1 MLTIQDLSYAYS
13 DRFLF
18 KNLSFH
24 LNPGEVIKIS
34 GANGSGKTTLIK
46 ILTGILKNY
55 EGKIS
60 LKNEE
65 EKSLKNLSDEVFY
78 MGHKNALK
86 ENLTVQENLQHG
98 FRLLNS
104 NKNELDSYLE
114 KLNLKEF
121 LFTRVSELSEGQK
134 RKIILACCL
143 ASNSSIYLLDEPFIN
158 LDVDSQEIIMEAMDS
173 KIHNGAAV
181 IFTSHDQNIK
191 NSIELN
197 LNDYKL

>member
-1 MLTIQDLSYAYS
+1 MLTIQGLSYAYS

-86 ENLTVQENLQHG
+86 ENLTVQENLQHD

>member
-86 ENLTVQENLQHG
+86 ENLTVQENLQHD

>member
-1 MLTIQDLSYAYS
+1 MLTIQGLSYAYS

-86 ENLTVQENLQHG
+86 ENLTVQENLQHD

-104 NKNELDSYLE
+104 DKNELDSYLE

-158 LDVDSQEIIMEAMDS
+158 LDVDSQEIIMEALDS

>member
-1 MLTIQDLSYAYS
+1 MLTIQGLSYAYS

-65 EKSLKNLSDEVFY
+65 EKSLKNLSDEIFY

-86 ENLTVQENLQHG
+86 ENLTVQENLQHD

-114 KLNLKEF
+114 KLNLNEF

-134 RKIILACCL
+134 RKLILACCL

>member
-1 MLTIQDLSYAYS
+1 MLTIQGLSYAYS

-86 ENLTVQENLQHG
+86 ENLTVQENLQHD

-114 KLNLKEF
+114 KLNLNEF

-134 RKIILACCL
+134 RKLILACCL

-158 LDVDSQEIIMEAMDS
+158 IDADSQEIIMEAMDS

-191 NSIELN
+191 NSIELK

>member
-65 EKSLKNLSDEVFY
+65 KKSLKNLSDEIFY

-86 ENLTVQENLQHG
+86 ENLTVQENLQHD

-104 NKNELDSYLE
+104 NKNELDNYLE
-114 KLNLKEF
+114 KLKLNEF

-134 RKIILACCL
+134 RKLILACCL

-158 LDVDSQEIIMEAMDS
+158 LDADSQEIIMEAMDS

>member
-65 EKSLKNLSDEVFY
+65 EKSLKNLSDEIFY

-86 ENLTVQENLQHG
+86 ENLTVQENLQHD

-104 NKNELDSYLE
+104 NKNELDNYLE
-114 KLNLKEF
+114 KLNLNEF

-134 RKIILACCL
+134 RKLILACCL

-158 LDVDSQEIIMEAMDS
+158 LDADSQEIIMEAMDS

>member
-1 MLTIQDLSYAYS
+1 MLTIQGLSYAYS

-65 EKSLKNLSDEVFY
+65 EKPLKNLSDEIFY

-86 ENLTVQENLQHG
+86 ENLTVQENLQHD

>member
-65 EKSLKNLSDEVFY
+65 EKSLKNLSDEIFY

-86 ENLTVQENLQHG
+86 ENLTVQENLQHD

-104 NKNELDSYLE
+104 NKNELDNYLE
-114 KLNLKEF
+114 KLNLNEF

-134 RKIILACCL
+134 RKLILACCL

-158 LDVDSQEIIMEAMDS
+158 LDTESQEIIMEAIDS
-173 KIHNGAAV
+173 KILNGASI

>member
-1 MLTIQDLSYAYS
+1 MLTIQGLSYAYS

-86 ENLTVQENLQHG
+86 ENLTVQENLQHD

-158 LDVDSQEIIMEAMDS
+158 LDLDSQEIIMEALDS

>member
-55 EGKIS
+55 KGKIS

-65 EKSLKNLSDEVFY
+65 EKPLKNLSDEIFY

-86 ENLTVQENLQHG
+86 ENLTVQENLQHD

-158 LDVDSQEIIMEAMDS
+158 LDADSQEIIMEAMDS

-181 IFTSHDQNIK
+181 IFTSHYQNIK

>member
-1 MLTIQDLSYAYS
+1 MLTIQGLSYAYS

-65 EKSLKNLSDEVFY
+65 EKSLKNLSDEIFY

-86 ENLTVQENLQHG
+86 ENLTVQENLQHD

-114 KLNLKEF
+114 KLNLNEF

-134 RKIILACCL
+134 RKLILACCL

-158 LDVDSQEIIMEAMDS
+158 LDVDSQEIIMEAMDF

>member
-55 EGKIS
+55 KGKIS
-60 LKNEE
+60 IKNEE
-65 EKSLKNLSDEVFY
+65 EKPLKNLSDEIFY

-86 ENLTVQENLQHG
+86 ENLTVQENLQHD

-104 NKNELDSYLE
+104 NKNELDIYLE
-114 KLNLKEF
+114 KLNLNEF

-134 RKIILACCL
+134 RKLILACCL

-158 LDVDSQEIIMEAMDS
+158 LDADSQEIIMEAMDS

>member
-55 EGKIS
+55 KGKIS

-65 EKSLKNLSDEVFY
+65 EKPLKNLSDEIFY

-86 ENLTVQENLQHG
+86 ENLTVQENLQHD

>member
-1 MLTIQDLSYAYS
+1 MLTIQGLSYAYS

-46 ILTGILKNY
+46 VLTGILKNY

-86 ENLTVQENLQHG
+86 ENLTVQENLQHD

>member
-55 EGKIS
+55 KGKIS

-65 EKSLKNLSDEVFY
+65 EKPLKNLSDEIFY

-86 ENLTVQENLQHG
+86 ENLTVQENLQHD

-114 KLNLKEF
+114 KLNLNEF

-158 LDVDSQEIIMEAMDS
+158 LDADSQEIIMEAMDS

>member
-55 EGKIS
+55 KGKIS
-60 LKNEE
+60 LKSEE
-65 EKSLKNLSDEVFY
+65 EKPHKNLSDEIFY

-86 ENLTVQENLQHG
+86 ENLTVQENLQHD

-104 NKNELDSYLE
+104 NKNELDIYLE
-114 KLNLKEF
+114 KLNLNEF

-134 RKIILACCL
+134 RKLILACCL

-158 LDVDSQEIIMEAMDS
+158 LDADSQEIIMEAMDS

>member
-1 MLTIQDLSYAYS
+1 MLTIQGLSYAYS

-86 ENLTVQENLQHG
+86 ENLTVQENLQHD

-158 LDVDSQEIIMEAMDS
+158 LDVDSQEIIMEALDS

-181 IFTSHDQNIK
+181 IFTSHDRNIK

-197 LNDYKL
+197 LNDYKS

>member
-86 ENLTVQENLQHG
+86 ENLTVQENLQHD

-114 KLNLKEF
+114 KLNLNEF

-134 RKIILACCL
+134 RKLILACCL

-158 LDVDSQEIIMEAMDS
+158 LDADSQEIIMEAMDS

>member
-55 EGKIS
+55 KGKIS

-65 EKSLKNLSDEVFY
+65 EKPLKNLSDEIFY

-86 ENLTVQENLQHG
+86 ENLTVQENLQHD

-104 NKNELDSYLE
+104 NKNELDIYLE
-114 KLNLKEF
+114 KLNLNEF

-134 RKIILACCL
+134 RKLILACCL

-158 LDVDSQEIIMEAMDS
+158 LDADSQEIIMEAMDS

>member
-60 LKNEE
+60 LKYEE
-65 EKSLKNLSDEVFY
+65 EKSLKNLSDEIFY

-86 ENLTVQENLQHG
+86 ENLTVQENLQHD

>member
-1 MLTIQDLSYAYS
+1 MLTIQGLSYAYS

-86 ENLTVQENLQHG
+86 ENLTVQENLQHD

-158 LDVDSQEIIMEAMDS
+158 LDVDSQEIIMEALDS

>member
-55 EGKIS
+55 KGKIS

-65 EKSLKNLSDEVFY
+65 EKPLKNLSDEIFY

-86 ENLTVQENLQHG
+86 ENLTVQENLQHD

-114 KLNLKEF
+114 KLNLNEF

-134 RKIILACCL
+134 RKLILACCL

>member
-1 MLTIQDLSYAYS
+1 MLKITIVFIKLFLYS
-13 DRFLF
+13 FMSMSSEF
-18 KNLSFH
+18 YKYEFQSI
-24 LNPGEVIKIS
+24 E
-34 GANGSGKTTLIK
+34 GSKMP
-46 ILTGILKNY
+46 LKNY
-55 EGKIS
+55 KGKIS

-86 ENLTVQENLQHG
+86 ENLTVQENLQHD

-114 KLNLKEF
+114 KLNLNEF

-134 RKIILACCL
+134 RKLILACCL

-158 LDVDSQEIIMEAMDS
+158 LDADSQEIIMEAMDS

>member
-65 EKSLKNLSDEVFY
+65 EKSLKNLSDEIFY

-86 ENLTVQENLQHG
+86 ENLTVQENLQHD

-104 NKNELDSYLE
+104 NKNELDNYLE
-114 KLNLKEF
+114 KLKLNEF

-134 RKIILACCL
+134 RKLILACCL

-158 LDVDSQEIIMEAMDS
+158 LDADSQEIIMEAMDS

>member
-65 EKSLKNLSDEVFY
+65 KKSLKNLSDEIFY

-86 ENLTVQENLQHG
+86 ENLTVQENLQHD

-114 KLNLKEF
+114 KLNLNEF

-134 RKIILACCL
+134 RKLILACCL

-158 LDVDSQEIIMEAMDS
+158 LDADSQEIIMEAMDS

>member
-1 MLTIQDLSYAYS
+1 MLTIQGLSYAYS

-65 EKSLKNLSDEVFY
+65 EKSLKNLSDEIFY

-86 ENLTVQENLQHG
+86 ENLTVQENLQHD

-114 KLNLKEF
+114 KLNLNEF

-134 RKIILACCL
+134 RKLILACCL

-158 LDVDSQEIIMEAMDS
+158 LDADSQEIIMEAMDS

>member
-1 MLTIQDLSYAYS
+1 MLTIQGLSYAYS

-24 LNPGEVIKIS
+24 LNSGEVIKIS

-86 ENLTVQENLQHG
+86 ENLTVQENLQHD

-158 LDVDSQEIIMEAMDS
+158 LDVDSQEIIMEALDS

>member
-1 MLTIQDLSYAYS
+1 MLTIQGLSYAYS

-55 EGKIS
+55 KGKIS

-86 ENLTVQENLQHG
+86 ENLTVQENLQHD

>member
-1 MLTIQDLSYAYS
+1 MLTIQGLSYAYS

-55 EGKIS
+55 KGKIS

-65 EKSLKNLSDEVFY
+65 EKPLKNLSDEIFY

-86 ENLTVQENLQHG
+86 ENLTVQENLQHD

-114 KLNLKEF
+114 KLNLNEF

-134 RKIILACCL
+134 RKLILACCL

-158 LDVDSQEIIMEAMDS
+158 LDADSQEIIMEAMDS

>member
-1 MLTIQDLSYAYS
+1 MLTVQGLSYAYS

-86 ENLTVQENLQHG
+86 ENLTVQENLQHD

>member
-65 EKSLKNLSDEVFY
+65 EKSLKNLSDEIFY

-86 ENLTVQENLQHG
+86 ENLTVQENLQHD

-114 KLNLKEF
+114 KLNLNEF

-134 RKIILACCL
+134 RKLILACCL

>member
-1 MLTIQDLSYAYS
+1 
-13 DRFLF
+13 
-18 KNLSFH
+18 
-24 LNPGEVIKIS
+24 
-34 GANGSGKTTLIK
+34 
-46 ILTGILKNY
+46 
-55 EGKIS
+55 
-60 LKNEE
+60 
-65 EKSLKNLSDEVFY
+65 

-86 ENLTVQENLQHG
+86 ENLTVQENLQHD

-104 NKNELDSYLE
+104 DKKELESYLE

-121 LFTRVSELSEGQK
+121 LFTKVSELSEGQK

-158 LDVDSQEIIMEAMDS
+158 LDTESQEIIMEAIDS
-173 KIHNGAAV
+173 KILNGASI

-191 NSIELN
+191 NSVELN

>member
-55 EGKIS
+55 KGKIS

-65 EKSLKNLSDEVFY
+65 EKPLKNLSDEIFY

-86 ENLTVQENLQHG
+86 ENLTVQENLQHD

-158 LDVDSQEIIMEAMDS
+158 LDADSQEIIMEAMDS

>member
-1 MLTIQDLSYAYS
+1 MLTIQGLSYAYS

-86 ENLTVQENLQHG
+86 ENLTVQENLQHD

-134 RKIILACCL
+134 RKIILAFCL

>member
-1 MLTIQDLSYAYS
+1 MLTIQGLSYAYS

-34 GANGSGKTTLIK
+34 GANGPGKTTLIK

-86 ENLTVQENLQHG
+86 ENLTVQENLQHD

>member
-1 MLTIQDLSYAYS
+1 MLTIQGLSYAYS

-78 MGHKNALK
+78 MGHKYALK
-86 ENLTVQENLQHG
+86 ENLTVQ
-98 FRLLNS
+98 
-104 NKNELDSYLE
+104 
-114 KLNLKEF
+114 
-121 LFTRVSELSEGQK
+121 
-134 RKIILACCL
+134 
-143 ASNSSIYLLDEPFIN
+143 
-158 LDVDSQEIIMEAMDS
+158 
-173 KIHNGAAV
+173 
-181 IFTSHDQNIK
+181 
-191 NSIELN
+191 
-197 LNDYKL
+197 

>member
-1 MLTIQDLSYAYS
+1 MLTIQGLSYAYS

-86 ENLTVQENLQHG
+86 ENLTVQENLQHD

-158 LDVDSQEIIMEAMDS
+158 LDVDSQEIIMEALDS

-191 NSIELN
+191 NSIGLN